1 MQRNRLKDILAT
13 ADYQELF
20 GIQRGGG
27 VPDRIS
33 SFWVGQQA
41 EFSVVKSTGKPEMEI
56 REAVKTAVQQFL
68 KYLNR
73 QVIDSEIAELQRK
86 IRDLEKRNKELDD
99 KLNKLSQLLLP
110 FLEMLEEETQIE
122 KKLQKEMPE
131 LKFKRQDPFALRKGG
146 WALPYEQLKVLLEEE

>member
-1 MQRNRLKDILAT
+1 
-13 ADYQELF
+13 
-20 GIQRGGG
+20 
-27 VPDRIS
+27 
-33 SFWVGQQA
+33 
-41 EFSVVKSTGKPEMEI
+41 MEI